1 MSRIP
6 HVYKK
11 NNKFKI
17 WTNENRTHFI
27 CRNQSLNALLNSFL
41 YTLDKKILC
50 ISLLWRLGNIS
61 RDIFK
66 CKKRITSL
74 GARAGRGGGDKCLA
88 HSKNRKPR
96 ERNCIWFTSKDN
108 TVLSLVTSGVPL
120 PQTFLFHFRN
130 NFLGRGIGV
139 RKK

>member
-27 CRNQSLNALLNSFL
+27 CRNQSLNALLYSFL
-41 YTLDKKILC
+41 YTLDKKYFVYPFYGGWEIYHE
-50 ISLLWRLGNIS
+50 I
-61 RDIFK
+61 
-66 CKKRITSL
+66 SL
-74 GARAGRGGGDKCLA
+74 GARARAGRGWGDKCLA

-96 ERNCIWFTSKDN
+96 ERNCFWFTSKDN
-108 TVLSLVTSGVPL
+108 TVFSLITSLPL
-120 PQTFLFHFRN
+120 KNSYSISGTILW
-130 NFLGRGIGV
+130 GEV
-139 RKK
+139 